1 MNFCDLYLFYS
12 AGYEWSILPV
22 KVISMLVSV
31 VACCRYN
38 NVVASMISSFGLW
51 VVPQIALHRYLIVDD
66 GCYFFCSLLGIAKT
80 ANAVCSVSL
89 VRVIRCNR
97 CFIKLRVWVQGQ
109 FRAKPSPAGWGRVS
123 DRFFTLFLS

>member
-1 MNFCDLYLFYS
+1 
-12 AGYEWSILPV
+12 
-22 KVISMLVSV
+22 MLVSV

-38 NVVASMISSFGLW
+38 NVVMSLISSFGLW

-66 GCYFFCSLLGIAKT
+66 GCCFFCSLLGFAKT

-109 FRAKPSPAGWGRVS
+109 FRAKPILYIVLVVVVVTVDSLRCSHRSGCNSWSNER
-123 DRFFTLFLS
+123 L